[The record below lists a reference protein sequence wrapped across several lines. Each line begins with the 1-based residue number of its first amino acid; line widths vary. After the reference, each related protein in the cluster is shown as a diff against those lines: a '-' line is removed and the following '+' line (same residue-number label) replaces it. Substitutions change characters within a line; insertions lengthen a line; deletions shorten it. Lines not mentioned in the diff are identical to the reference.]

1 MIKLVAGQRNC
12 NSYFNMCPKPQ
23 NSVKMRKTEPH
34 ISCQVE
40 EMQHDAAHVC
50 ISVYVYFYLCFCF
63 CICGFEIRKTKSHV
77 LGQVELRRYSTMRH
91 MLVFLDFD

>member
-50 ISVYVYFYLCFCF
+50 ISVYVYFYPF
-63 CICGFEIRKTKSHV
+63 S
-77 LGQVELRRYSTMRH
+77 
-91 MLVFLDFD
+91 VFVFVASK